1 MTNFDVPAK
10 LPECIVFDLD
20 ETIWPLDI
28 DCTWG
33 PPFSYNKTHKVVVDE
48 RGERIP
54 LFRDILKIFALI
66 QTFPGVK
73 IAIASRTMT
82 PDWAAQI
89 LKLYRIPEL
98 GNVDLYSL
106 CSVFEM
112 YDDRK
117 TIHFRNIHKKTG
129 IAYQDMLFFDDNRMN
144 LCVQPLGVKVV
155 LVDRRQGLT
164 MDIFLEALDRFSK
177 NAF

>member
-1 MTNFDVPAK
+1 MTNFDLPAK

-20 ETIWPLDI
+20 ETIWPLDV

-33 PPFSYNKTHKVVVDE
+33 PPFSYSTKHKVVLDK
-48 RGERIP
+48 RGEHIP

-73 IAIASRTMT
+73 IAIASRTMA
-82 PDWAAQI
+82 PDWAAQV

-98 GNVDLYSL
+98 GDVDLYSL
-106 CSVFEM
+106 CSVFE
-112 YDDRK
+112 
-117 TIHFRNIHKKTG
+117 INIHKKTG
-129 IAYQDMLFFDDNRMN
+129 IAYQNMLFFDDNRMN